1 MRILGG
7 PKGSPGPDRFERRC
21 RRCDRVLHAHQSRQV
36 RLCSDCSKAR
46 PGYEARIRTLLRYA
60 GLRKR
65 RNVLR
70 LQMSHNGNEA
80 DCYHVV
86 IPAHLIGELGW
97 SKGEKIAVRTIAG
110 MGVVFVRHQ
119 DSRRSSV

>member
-1 MRILGG
+1 
-7 PKGSPGPDRFERRC
+7 
-21 RRCDRVLHAHQSRQV
+21 V
-36 RLCSDCSKAR
+36 
-46 PGYEARIRTLLRYA
+46 
-60 GLRKR
+60 
-65 RNVLR
+65 R

-86 IPAHLIGELGW
+86 IPAHLIRELGW